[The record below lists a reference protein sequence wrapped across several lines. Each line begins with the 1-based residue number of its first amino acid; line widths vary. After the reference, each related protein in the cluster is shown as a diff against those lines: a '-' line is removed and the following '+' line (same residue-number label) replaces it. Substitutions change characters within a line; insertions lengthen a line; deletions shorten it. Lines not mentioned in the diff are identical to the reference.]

1 VGITGT
7 KGYEGTMART
17 RILILGAAGRDFHL
31 FNTCYRDNA
40 DVEVVAF
47 TATQI
52 PFIDDRR
59 YPAAIAGK
67 LYPNG
72 IPIHPEEE
80 LVDLVLKN
88 EKVDEA
94 VFAYSDVSPTSY
106 LAGEKRQLVEAAGVG
121 VLHLRRRR
129 ARCCRVEE
137 AGHRRL
143 RRPHG
148 LRQEPGLPP
157 RRRRAPRH
165 GPPWSPS
172 GTRCPTATSPSSA
185 CSASPPSRTS
195 IKHKCTIEER
205 EEYEPHIAEG
215 NVVYAG
221 VDYEARSSSEAER
234 RSRRGHLG
242 RRQQRHC
249 RSTSPTSGSPSSTRS
264 APATSSSYFPGDV
277 NFKRRRRDPVINKMD
292 EAKCRDV
299 ALIERHIQEHNPE
312 AKRIK
317 ADSLLNLTG
326 DVELAGKNVLV
337 VEDGPT
343 LTHGGMKIGAGVVA
357 AQRAGVKSLVD
368 PRPFL
373 KGSLVDTFAKYP
385 DIGDLLPAMGYG
397 DEQMKDL
404 EATIAATEC
413 DAVVIGTPIDLGSL
427 IKIDKPTV
435 RVSYELEE
443 PGEQVLERL
452 VFELVE
458 KSRSMMAH

>member
-1 VGITGT
+1 
-7 KGYEGTMART
+7 MART

-80 LVDLVLKN
+80 LVDLLKN

-94 VFAYSDVSPTSY
+94 VFAYSDVSHSY
-106 LAGEKRQLVEAAGVG
+106 VDEKRQLVEGAGVKFSTFDVDATMVESKKPVIAVCAVRTG
-121 VLHLRRRR
+121 CGKSQTTRKIGELLR
-129 ARCCRVEE
+129 AKDLRV
-137 AGHRRL
+137 AVV
-143 RRPHG
+143 
-148 LRQEPGLPP
+148 
-157 RRRRAPRH
+157 RH
-165 GPPWSPS
+165 PMPYGDLVAQRVQRYD
-172 GTRCPTATSPSSA
+172 TVQDLD
-185 CSASPPSRTS
+185 
-195 IKHKCTIEER
+195 KHKCTIEER
-205 EEYEPHIAEG
+205 EEYEHHIKAG
-215 NVVYAG
+215 NVVFAG
-221 VDYEARSSSEAER
+221 VDFEAILREAEEEADVVIWDGGNNDTPFYKPDLWVTVVDPLR
-234 RSRRGHLG
+234 PGHELE
-242 RRQQRHC
+242 
-249 RSTSPTSGSPSSTRS
+249 
-264 APATSSSYFPGDV
+264 YFPGDV
-277 NFKRRRRDPVINKMD
+277 NFKRADAILFNKMD